1 MSRFIEEHFIPVK
14 FHVKEQK
21 SMFDRFGALWT
32 PTQVVLDA
40 DGVERHRIEGFLP
53 ADDFLAQ
60 MEFGLART
68 AFENKRYDEA
78 GGLFREVVEH
88 HPDAGVAPEAR
99 YWSGV
104 SAYKASN
111 DAAPLKETAQDMN
124 RRYPESEWTKRA
136 SVWAA

>member
-1 MSRFIEEHFIPVK
+1 MSRFIQEHFVPVK
-14 FHVKEQK
+14 FHIKEQK
-21 SMFDRFGALWT
+21 AMFDRFGVLWT
-32 PTQVVLDA
+32 PTQIILDA
-40 DGVERHRIEGFLP
+40 DGAERHRIEGFLP

-60 MEFGLART
+60 LEFGLARA
-68 AFENKRYDEA
+68 AFENQRYNEA
-78 GGLFREVVEH
+78 GSLFREVVEH

-111 DAAPLKETAQDMN
+111 DAAPLKETAQDLS

-136 SVWAA
+136 SVWAV